1 MEKRGFSE
9 ARVAVAALD
18 FGTDCW
24 EQQEEGEK
32 YEKKGTSQT
41 GQIISLWCEV
51 HYKETADGEF
61 RQLTVA
67 KLGDVF

>member
-1 MEKRGFSE
+1 M
-9 ARVAVAALD
+9 
-18 FGTDCW
+18 
-24 EQQEEGEK
+24 K
-32 YEKKGTSQT
+32 YEKKGTSHT